1 MYSEEGSH
9 SVLYQSPSGNTF
21 SQWQTYKIIRV
32 LAAMC
37 MLEIITDKIALE
49 SIRSIQRI
57 V

>member
-1 MYSEEGSH
+1 
-9 SVLYQSPSGNTF
+9 
-21 SQWQTYKIIRV
+21 V